1 MREPAR
7 LATVGYISIA
17 ETKQRQIG
25 DFVLNLSIPLPVEM
39 PEGRSSLA
47 PGELSWEAIVSGT
60 LKVLAWDPEN
70 AHAGYYR
77 RFVLTVRP
85 GIKEEFTHLGIL
97 KARNGDADLAI
108 EIFRA
113 LEGLFPE
120 DAVTRM
126 NLALAYEKRARQR
139 EKLGDEAG
147 AEEYRSLAFEAYKRA
162 LATDPSEPTKN
173 M

>member
-60 LKVLAWDPEN
+60 LKVDRKSTRLN
-70 AHAGYYR
+70 SSHR
-77 RFVLTVRP
+77 VLS
-85 GIKEEFTHLGIL
+85 
-97 KARNGDADLAI
+97 
-108 EIFRA
+108 
-113 LEGLFPE
+113 
-120 DAVTRM
+120 RM
-126 NLALAYEKRARQR
+126 
-139 EKLGDEAG
+139 
-147 AEEYRSLAFEAYKRA
+147 
-162 LATDPSEPTKN
+162 PSSA
-173 M
+173 